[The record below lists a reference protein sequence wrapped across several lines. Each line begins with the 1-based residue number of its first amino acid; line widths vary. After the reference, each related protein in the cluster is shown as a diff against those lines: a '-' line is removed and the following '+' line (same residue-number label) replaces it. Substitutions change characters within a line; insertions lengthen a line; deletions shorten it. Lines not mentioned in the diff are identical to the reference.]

1 MYALPTRLA
10 AARLALITERPY
22 LAAALMA
29 LQPVPRPGIGT
40 MGVDRWWRLYYDPA
54 FVEAIPT
61 RNLAVALYHEV
72 CHLLREHPDRMDV
85 FPEEVAQLAADAEI
99 NDDIRREFPK
109 GLPLDPVFPET
120 FGLPEGR
127 LAEFYAAALLE
138 RARREAASGSSGT
151 PEGAGGSPDRPEAGA
166 GASVS
171 DVSGADR
178 NAGASA
184 GAGATRPE
192 AGGGRDRGSGTG
204 ADRGAGASAGTSG
217 AGTDREAGTYRP
229 KAGSPRSHEAP
240 RGPGEAPGDP
250 NAGASARGPVG
261 RLPGAAGGRCGS
273 CATGRPEPWEAPP
286 PSEPNAPPGINSAEA
301 EIIRRQVAQE
311 IIRIASASRDRGT
324 IPGQWLRWAEA
335 CLRPKVDWRRAL
347 ASAVRRAVEI
357 ASGAADYSF
366 LRPSRRQTAYD
377 PFFFPGRIDPVP
389 RVAVVIDTS
398 GSVSDEQLG
407 RAVAEVGGVLR
418 ALGLRQSVTVLAV
431 DAAVQAVS
439 RVFRPEQVRL
449 AGGGGTDMRVGIE
462 AALRLR
468 PRPQAVVVLTD
479 GYTPWPDSPPR
490 DAGVVVGLIGD
501 GKAPEW
507 ATTVRIPEEDDREMR
522 R

>member
-29 LQPVPRPGIGT
+29 LQPVPRPGLGT
-40 MGVDRWWRLYYDPA
+40 MSVDRWWRLYYDPA
-54 FVEAIPT
+54 FVEAIPV

-109 GLPLDPVFPET
+109 GLPPDPVFPET

-151 PEGAGGSPDRPEAGA
+151 PAGAGGSPDRPEAGGNPA
-166 GASVS
+166 GGKDPSRGA
-171 DVSGADR
+171 DAGTSGSAATDR

-204 ADRGAGASAGTSG
+204 TDRGAGTS
-217 AGTDREAGTYRP
+217 RP

-324 IPGQWLRWAEA
+324 LPGQWLRWAEA

-389 RVAVVIDTS
+389 RVAVVVDTS
-398 GSVSDEQLG
+398 ASVSDKQLD

-468 PRPQAVVVLTD
+468 PRPQAVIVLTD
-479 GYTPWPDSPPR
+479 GYTPWPDPPPR

-501 GKAPEW
+501 GNAPEW
-507 ATTVRIPEEDDREMR
+507 ATTVRIPEEDDDREMR